1 MRRLPGSL
9 GLTVIDTSQ
18 IVKAINTQ
26 PTRPPP
32 PPPRPP
38 PPKMLRGLG
47 ADEESDSVIL
57 RRVDTGIAQLL
68 EFNRKEDE
76 RRKIALVFT
85 AAGVLFAAVKLG
97 FIVVPHIRTWRESR

>member
-1 MRRLPGSL
+1 MRRRAL
-9 GLTVIDTSQ
+9 GMTVIDTSQ

-32 PPPRPP
+32 PRPP
-38 PPKMLRGLG
+38 PPPPKTLRGLR
-47 ADEESDSVIL
+47 AEEESDTVVL
-57 RRVDTGIAQLL
+57 RRVDAGVAQLL

-76 RRKIALVFT
+76 RRKITLLFT

-97 FIVVPHIRTWRESR
+97 FIVVPHIRTWRETR